1 MLFYHKI
8 IHRAFL
14 PIAIVALL
22 TACRIEVFYENY
34 DESGY
39 KEDGLTKAEFIEDYR
54 TCKKHKKRLHKT
66 LIPIT
71 YPRHQEKAFKG
82 PDTIPNAYYR
92 PIKAMGRHSAGTAF
106 YAAVAI
112 CSKCQ
117 KELRKLK
124 KENKSK

>member
-39 KEDGLTKAEFIEDYR
+39 KEDGLTKAEFIEDFW
-54 TCKKHKKRLHKT
+54 TCEKHKTRLHKA
-66 LIPIT
+66 LIHIT
-71 YPRHQEKAFKG
+71 YRHQEKAFKG

-92 PIKAMGRHSAGTAF
+92 PIKAIGRHSAGTAF
-106 YAAVAI
+106 YAAVAK

-117 KELRKLK
+117 KEFRKYK
-124 KENKSK
+124 RIRKRE

>member
-1 MLFYHKI
+1 MKKA
-8 IHRAFL
+8 HRAFFVL
-14 PIAIVALL
+14 SLLALL

-39 KEDGLTKAEFIEDYR
+39 KEDGLTKAEFIEDFR
-54 TCKKHKKRLHKT
+54 TCEKHKKQLHKA

-71 YPRHQEKAFKG
+71 YRHKKKEFKG

-92 PIKAMGRHSAGTAF
+92 PIKAIGRHRAGTAF

-112 CSKCQ
+112 CPKCQ
-117 KELRKLK
+117 KELRKYRRIHR
-124 KENKSK
+124 EE

>member
-14 PIAIVALL
+14 PIALVVLL

-39 KEDGLTKAEFIEDYR
+39 KEDGLTKAEFIEDFR
-54 TCKKHKKRLHKT
+54 TCEKHKTRLHKA

-71 YPRHQEKAFKG
+71 YRHQEKAFKG

-92 PIKAMGRHSAGTAF
+92 PIKAIGRHSAGTAF
-106 YAAVAI
+106 YAAVAT
-112 CSKCQ
+112 CLKCQ
-117 KELRKLK
+117 KELRRYKRQKRKL
-124 KENKSK
+124 

>member
-39 KEDGLTKAEFIEDYR
+39 KEDGLTKAEFIEDFW
-54 TCKKHKKRLHKT
+54 TCEKHKTRLHKE
-66 LIPIT
+66 LIPIQYGYALGGT
-71 YPRHQEKAFKG
+71 AV
-82 PDTIPNAYYR
+82 PDSIPNAYSWPQSGGCVINSR
-92 PIKAMGRHSAGTAF
+92 SPRF
-106 YAAVAI
+106 AALAK
-112 CSKCQ
+112 CSRCQ
-117 KELRKLK
+117 KEFRKYK
-124 KENKSK
+124 KQNR